1 MDKQFTEQLQLWL
14 SQSREERD
22 WDAGALMLLQLSGN
36 KIMYHNISVN
46 PIGKAEFI
54 EGKLQQYLDFRLA
67 ELTHEQVK
75 EMQQQ
80 VADIVQEHTEFKSDD
95 NEAKSFKAGKRADHD
110 SLPDEIKA
118 LYVENLD
125 LVHRMRELHLKL
137 RTMSTSDSACA
148 DSDRYPF
155 LKEFIKLDKK
165 LHDNWNVYDH
175 FVTKEEKEESE
186 ENETNAT
193 NETDVTTETPTPSS
207 KKIAKK
213 SSKSQAKVSSSIWRT
228 HVPQLKDTRPTNEGR
243 MSHSWRTWLL
253 GGFKTTLQRHSAN
266 FLVNL
271 STRLLVN

>member
-1 MDKQFTEQLQLWL
+1 MDKNFTEQLQLWL
-14 SQSREERD
+14 SQSRDERD

-36 KIMYHNISVN
+36 KIMYRNISVN

-75 EMQQQ
+75 EMEHS
-80 VADIVQEHTEFKSDD
+80 VNEIVQSHTEFKSED

-137 RTMSTSDSACA
+137 RTMSTADSACA

-175 FVTKEEKEESE
+175 FVTKEETEESE
-186 ENETNAT
+186 EKEEKPKAST
-193 NETDVTTETPTPSS
+193 SKS
-207 KKIAKK
+207 KKSAK
-213 SSKSQAKVSSSIWRT
+213 A
-228 HVPQLKDTRPTNEGR
+228 
-243 MSHSWRTWLL
+243 
-253 GGFKTTLQRHSAN
+253 
-266 FLVNL
+266 
-271 STRLLVN
+271 